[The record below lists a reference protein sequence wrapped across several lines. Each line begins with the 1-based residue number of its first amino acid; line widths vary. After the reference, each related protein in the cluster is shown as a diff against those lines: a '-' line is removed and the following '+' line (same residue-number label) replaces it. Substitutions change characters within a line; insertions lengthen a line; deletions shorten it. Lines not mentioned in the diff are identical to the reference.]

1 MLSLPASVR
10 VWVALDPVDMRKSF
24 NGLFAVATEQLQEDP
39 RRGGLFLFTNRNRT
53 RLKLLYWDGHGLWVF
68 AKRLERGTFSWPNG
82 AAERQNKLQLTR
94 EAMLLLVNGVDLKQG
109 SLRLWYER

>member
-39 RRGGLFLFTNRNRT
+39 RRGDLFLFTNRNRN
-53 RLKLLYWDGHGLWVF
+53 RLKLLYWDGNGLWVF
-68 AKRLERGTFSWPNG
+68 VKRLERGTFSWPGGTAGN
-82 AAERQNKLQLTR
+82 QSKLQLTR

-109 SLRLWYER
+109 SLRPWYER